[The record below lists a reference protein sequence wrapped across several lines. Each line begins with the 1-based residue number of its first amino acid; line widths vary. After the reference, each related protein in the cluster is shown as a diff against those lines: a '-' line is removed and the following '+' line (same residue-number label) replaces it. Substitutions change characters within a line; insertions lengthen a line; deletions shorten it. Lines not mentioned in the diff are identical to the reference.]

1 MGVNCSR
8 WQRKGAQ
15 RQQPSV
21 SVSLADAAY
30 DATGRGSAEAG
41 CSRSATGQV
50 GDKNLIRCWMRVGA
64 EIKVMETESYRRQ
77 KADEQPQ
84 QAFMDFSPEE
94 AAAAREA
101 AVREEAHRKAA
112 AAGQTPLP
120 AAAKSHVPE
129 PAGAAQR
136 PPAVPQAQPP
146 REAALAAIEKIRHEI
161 DDLAKQVR
169 SCYDSKE
176 SGDALHTGLKQP
188 C

>member
-8 WQRKGAQ
+8 WQRNGAQ
-15 RQQPSV
+15 RQQPSM
-21 SVSLADAAY
+21 SVSLAEAAY
-30 DATGRGSAEAG
+30 NATGRGSAEAG

-50 GDKNLIRCWMRVGA
+50 GDKNLIRFWMRVGA

-94 AAAAREA
+94 AAAARET

-120 AAAKSHVPE
+120 AAARPHASE

-136 PPAVPQAQPP
+136 PQAAPQALPP
-146 REAALAAIEKIRHEI
+146 REAAMVAIGKIRHEI
-161 DDLAKQVR
+161 DELAKQVR
-169 SCYDSKE
+169 SRNDSK
-176 SGDALHTGLKQP
+176 
-188 C
+188 

>member
-1 MGVNCSR
+1 M
-8 WQRKGAQ
+8 
-15 RQQPSV
+15 
-21 SVSLADAAY
+21 
-30 DATGRGSAEAG
+30 
-41 CSRSATGQV
+41 
-50 GDKNLIRCWMRVGA
+50 NLIRFPMLVGA

-112 AAGQTPLP
+112 AAGQTHPP
-120 AAAKSHVPE
+120 AAAKPHASE
-129 PAGAAQR
+129 PAVAAQR
-136 PPAVPQAQPP
+136 PQAASQALPP
-146 REAALAAIEKIRHEI
+146 REAAMAAIEKTRHEI

-169 SCYDSKE
+169 SRHGSKGPE
-176 SGDALHTGLKQP
+176 CSLHTGLKHP